1 MEKKQPKTKQKL
13 TSLQLRSET
22 LHRLEASQLRGVIG
36 GARMWKPSGFAGD
49 TTPLYDE
56 TGG

>member
-1 MEKKQPKTKQKL
+1 MEKKQPKTKQEP
-13 TSLQLRSET
+13 TSLKLHSET
-22 LHRLEASQLRGVIG
+22 LRRLEASQLRGVIG
-36 GARMWKPSGFAGD
+36 GVRIWKPSGFAED